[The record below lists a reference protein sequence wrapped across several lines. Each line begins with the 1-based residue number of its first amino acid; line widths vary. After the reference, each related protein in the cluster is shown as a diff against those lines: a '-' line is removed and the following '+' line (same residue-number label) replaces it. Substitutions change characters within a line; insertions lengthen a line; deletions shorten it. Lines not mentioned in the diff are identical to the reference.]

1 MRGSLFANVHKMP
14 RNEKSLVSESLS
26 MFDVVKRTIDKAIKG
41 VFDETCLDENGHI
54 LSFNEQVAIVT
65 HYLMLK
71 DSGKFCSSYEERGR
85 DILRLW
91 YEFATGEFSEFKSKY
106 IANEDTFYGSFF
118 HNVTLAP
125 FHAQEQPTF
134 RFIDLFAGI
143 GGFRIAMQDC
153 GGECVYSSEWD
164 EKAQKT
170 YYLNFGEF
178 PFGDITQEY
187 NKRLIPD
194 GFDVLCAGFPCQA
207 FSIAGYRKGF
217 EDTRGTLF
225 FDVAEI
231 IRRKKPKAV
240 YLENVKNL
248 YTHDNGKTFQVI
260 KNTLE
265 ELGYVVYHKVMNA
278 MEYANVPQ
286 NRERIFIVCF
296 DPQQV
301 PNYSE
306 FTFPNKEPL
315 ERTIHDCIDYNNK
328 DKKLFYGDNMGH
340 IEEIRA
346 GVKSMDTIYQ
356 WRRQY
361 VRENK
366 SRVCPTLTANMG
378 TGGHNVPLI
387 LTNEGIRK
395 LSPKECL
402 NFQGFPKNYTFPT
415 DMADSAKYKQ
425 AGNSV
430 VVPLIRKVCKNIIT
444 TISKNS

>member
-41 VFDETCLDENGHI
+41 IFDETCLDENGHI

-91 YEFATGEFSEFKSKY
+91 YEFATGEFSEIKSKY

-187 NKRLIPD
+187 N
-194 GFDVLCAGFPCQA
+194 
-207 FSIAGYRKGF
+207 
-217 EDTRGTLF
+217 
-225 FDVAEI
+225 
-231 IRRKKPKAV
+231 
-240 YLENVKNL
+240 
-248 YTHDNGKTFQVI
+248 
-260 KNTLE
+260 
-265 ELGYVVYHKVMNA
+265 
-278 MEYANVPQ
+278 
-286 NRERIFIVCF
+286 
-296 DPQQV
+296 
-301 PNYSE
+301 
-306 FTFPNKEPL
+306 
-315 ERTIHDCIDYNNK
+315 
-328 DKKLFYGDNMGH
+328 
-340 IEEIRA
+340 
-346 GVKSMDTIYQ
+346 
-356 WRRQY
+356 
-361 VRENK
+361 
-366 SRVCPTLTANMG
+366 
-378 TGGHNVPLI
+378 
-387 LTNEGIRK
+387 
-395 LSPKECL
+395 L
-402 NFQGFPKNYTFPT
+402 N
-415 DMADSAKYKQ
+415 SA
-425 AGNSV
+425 A
-430 VVPLIRKVCKNIIT
+430 L
-444 TISKNS
+444 